1 MSVHTGARR
10 RITTGIA
17 AGALGVSGLFLT
29 AVPAA
34 AATTATFL
42 ASAGVLSVSG
52 DNQNNSILVRHS
64 AAGLILVNGG
74 AVAVSGGTPTVANTQ
89 LVQIVG
95 MGGSDP
101 ITLSELNGALPRTNP
116 FGGADADTY
125 LLPNCMN
132 CNAPGAAAADSD
144 VLGSGDRKR
153 PHPGQDRDSQ
163 STSIEKFP
171 GYPFQGSQN
180 ATASA
185 TDIRGNWWQA
195 N

>member
-10 RITTGIA
+10 RITTGLA

-52 DNQNNSILVRHS
+52 DNQNNSIPVSHS
-64 AAGLILVNGG
+64 AAGLTLVNGG
-74 AVAVSGGTPTVANTQ
+74 AVVVSGGTPTVANTQ
-89 LVQIVG
+89 LVQVVG

-101 ITLSELNGALPRTNP
+101 ITLSELNAALPRTNP

-125 LLPNCMN
+125 LPNCMN

-180 ATASA
+180 AMAST
-185 TDIRGNWWQA
+185 TDIRANWWQA

>member
-1 MSVHTGARR
+1 M
-10 RITTGIA
+10 
-17 AGALGVSGLFLT
+17 
-29 AVPAA
+29 PAA

-42 ASAGVLSVSG
+42 ASVGVLSVSG
-52 DNQNNSILVRHS
+52 DNQNNSILVSHS
-64 AAGLILVNGG
+64 AAGLTLVNGG
-74 AVAVSGGTPTVANTQ
+74 AVVVSGGTPTVANTQ
-89 LVQIVG
+89 LVQVVG
-95 MGGSDP
+95 MGVSDP
-101 ITLSELNGALPRTNP
+101 MTLSELNGDFFRTNP

-125 LLPNCMN
+125 LPNCMN

-171 GYPFQGSQN
+171 GYPFQGSQK
-180 ATASA
+180 AIAST
-185 TDIRGNWWQA
+185 TDIRGNWWQG